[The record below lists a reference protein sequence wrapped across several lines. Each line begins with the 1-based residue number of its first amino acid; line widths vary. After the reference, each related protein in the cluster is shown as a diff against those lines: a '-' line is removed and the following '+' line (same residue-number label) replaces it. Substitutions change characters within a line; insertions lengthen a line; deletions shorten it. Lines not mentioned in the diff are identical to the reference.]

1 MALRIRFQYPTANTI
16 GYSIEQLSSGYFY
29 DSSLMVFVP
38 RSKTNAANM
47 IATLSEDVAPFVGR
61 YFTTLYATP
70 NFVFIDGD
78 YVVTIHDM
86 KDNSVIAELSCT
98 MRNGD
103 DQSC

>member
-1 MALRIRFQYPTANTI
+1 MALRIRFQYTTANRL

-29 DSSLMVFVP
+29 DNSLAVFVP
-38 RSKTNAANM
+38 RAKTNAANM
-47 IATLSEDVAPFVGR
+47 IVALAEDTAPFVGR
-61 YFTTLYATP
+61 YFTTLFATP